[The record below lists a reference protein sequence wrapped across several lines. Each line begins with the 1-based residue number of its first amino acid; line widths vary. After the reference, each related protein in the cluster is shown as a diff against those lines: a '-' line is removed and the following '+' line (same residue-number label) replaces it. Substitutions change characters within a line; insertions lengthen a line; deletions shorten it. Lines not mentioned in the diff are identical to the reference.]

1 MLRRIFLS
9 TIFCTLAGLVCAQ
22 TNIIV
27 KGDVDADAPIYRIQ
41 ISGSPEAVK
50 LAKWA
55 FSTHGSFKVVNSDPQ
70 YSISLTESGDN
81 MIGLTV
87 NGARPFTQLV
97 QGKSYADAVARACD
111 LAVLKILATPG
122 YFAGQLA
129 FASDRTGKTEIYVSD
144 FLFTNIR
151 QLTND
156 KSDSMLPH
164 WSADG
169 SRIIYT
175 GYYRTKLMDLYEI
188 TLSPRSRRTYASY
201 RGTNTG
207 GEFSPD
213 GRKVAMVLTTT
224 GNAEIWVCD
233 ASGRNAKRLTK
244 NDSVEASA
252 SWSPDSSK
260 IVYTSD
266 ALGKPQ
272 LYIMSANGS
281 GSKRIKTN
289 ISGYCSEP
297 DWNPLYPNLIAYTCA
312 VGKGFQIA
320 VHDLNTGKSE
330 IITQSGSCSLPRWTN
345 DGRHIVFTKNFGKS
359 RKLYIIDSK
368 NKKETLLHSAKLGNC
383 GEADFLYTH

>member
-1 MLRRIFLS
+1 MLRRYFLS
-9 TIFCTLAGLVCAQ
+9 AVLGFAAALLCAQ
-22 TNIIV
+22 TNIV
-27 KGDVDADAPIYRIQ
+27 VSGDVDALAPIYRIQ

-55 FSTHGSFKVVNSDPQ
+55 FSTHGSFKVVNSDSQ
-70 YSISLTESGDN
+70 YAITLTETGDN
-81 MIGLTV
+81 SMGLTI
-87 NGARPFTQLV
+87 NGAHPFTQVV
-97 QGKSYADAVARACD
+97 QGSSYSDAVARACD
-111 LAVLKILATPG
+111 LAVLKILASPG
-122 YFAGQLA
+122 YFAGKLA
-129 FASDRTGKTEIYVSD
+129 FVSDRTGKTEIHISD

-151 QLTND
+151 PLTND

-164 WSADG
+164 WSPDG
-169 SRIIYT
+169 SKIIYT

-188 TLSPRSRRTYASY
+188 TLNPRSRRTFASY

-213 GRKVAMVLTTT
+213 GRKVAMVLTNT
-224 GNAEIWVCD
+224 GNAEIWTCD
-233 ASGRNAKRLTK
+233 ASGRNQKRLTK

-252 SWSPDSSK
+252 SWSPDGSK

-272 LYIMSANGS
+272 LYIMSSNGT
-281 GSKRIKTN
+281 GSKRIRTN

-320 VHDLNTGKSE
+320 VHDLKTGKSE
-330 IITQSGSCSLPRWTN
+330 VITKTGSCTLPRWTN
-345 DGRHIVFTKNFGKS
+345 DGRHIIFTKNFGKS